1 MADALPRH
9 IAAAAGAGQDRAID
23 SGGVMEQGLTFDKVA
38 DTYDTVRPGY
48 PDSLFDDVVVG
59 AGLVPGDAV
68 LEVGC
73 GTGKA
78 TVPLARRGLHITA
91 LDPGP
96 ALLRVAG
103 QMLEAF
109 ANVEL
114 VESGFETW
122 PPPPRLFKL
131 IVAAQSW
138 HWVAPEVRFVKA
150 ADLLTP
156 DGTLAVFGNVPVGL
170 EPPGLLE
177 AFERVYRHHTGLW
190 GSPPEAWYLPS
201 GPVAQLFD
209 ESRRFQP
216 VIHKN
221 HPWTWSHTAATYS
234 AFVRTR
240 SDTQV
245 VAPDPERR
253 EALVAAIGDAITAHG
268 GRLDVRY
275 EAHLYMARRKA

>member
-1 MADALPRH
+1 MDQA
-9 IAAAAGAGQDRAID
+9 RA
-23 SGGVMEQGLTFDKVA
+23 FDNVA
-38 DTYDTVRPGY
+38 DVYDAARPGY
-48 PDSLFDDVVVG
+48 PAGLFDDIIAAAELR
-59 AGLVPGDAV
+59 AGDEV

-78 TVPLARRGLHITA
+78 TVPLARRGLRITA

-96 ALLRVAG
+96 ALLRAAR
-103 QMLEAF
+103 QALAAF
-109 ANVEL
+109 PHVTL
-114 VESGFETW
+114 VEAGFEAW
-122 PPPPRLFKL
+122 SPPPTRFRL

-138 HWVAPEVRFVKA
+138 HWVAPEVRFLKA

-156 DGTLAVFGNVPVGL
+156 DGTLAVFGNVPVGFD
-170 EPPGLLE
+170 PPGLLE

-190 GSPPEAWYLPS
+190 GPPPEAWYLS
-201 GPVAQLFD
+201 GGPVAQQFD

-216 VIHKN
+216 VTHKG
-221 HPWTWSHTAATYS
+221 HPWTWSHTAATYG

-253 EALVAAIGDAITAHG
+253 EALVAAIGDAIEAHG

-275 EAHLYMARRKA
+275 EAHLYMARHKA